1 MREVGGAISDG
12 ARRANNGMCA
22 EDSLSGARLTQR
34 ALCSVAMGGE
44 HRLAA
49 DAQGAG
55 REGCAK
61 SGVGEASVQGTQEA
75 ASAEILGTLLVA
87 AA

>member
-1 MREVGGAISDG
+1 MSDG

-22 EDSLSGARLTQR
+22 EDSLSGAGLTLR
-34 ALCSVAMGGE
+34 ALCSAAMGGE

-49 DAQGAG
+49 ESQGAG

-75 ASAEILGTLLVA
+75 ASAEILGTWLMVA
-87 AA
+87 A